1 MTRRHRSRTAKR
13 RLPLPALGM
22 LAMRSWFGAN
32 YLASP
37 TPLPVKA
44 GWAPAELSPSARFFA
59 AVFAAR
65 EFLMVGMVL
74 RAAAI
79 DGRALR
85 DALWASAAVDAF
97 DATAATALS
106 LTGTRSQRG
115 AVTSAVTA
123 AMSAAMGAAGARR
136 V

>member
-1 MTRRHRSRTAKR
+1 
-13 RLPLPALGM
+13 M

-37 TPLPVKA
+37 TPLPAKA
-44 GWAPAELSPSARFFA
+44 GFASSELTPSARFFA

-65 EFLMVGMVL
+65 EFLLVAMVL
-74 RAAAI
+74 RAAAV
-79 DGRALR
+79 DRA
-85 DALWASAAVDAF
+85 ALWEALIGSAAVDAF
-97 DATAATALS
+97 DATSATVLALS
-106 LTGTRSQRG
+106 GTRSRRG

-123 AMSAAMGAAGARR
+123 AISAGLGGLAARR